1 MTAHRHLTLPRM
13 QPLAGDAGPDAGD
26 DVRRAQAGDVEAFER
41 IYRGHVG
48 RVHAL
53 ALRLTGDRAR
63 AAELT
68 QDVFVRAWEKLAAF
82 RGESTLASW
91 LHRLTVNEMLQEARA
106 EHRRHVRHL
115 AAERPDVAPSAGS
128 DARLDL
134 ERAIATL
141 PPRARLVFV
150 LHDVEGWRHD
160 EIAQLTGNAPGTL
173 RAHLH
178 RARRLMMEALGR

>member
-1 MTAHRHLTLPRM
+1 MAAHLHLTRSRM
-13 QPLAGDAGPDAGD
+13 QPLAGQPGPDAGD
-26 DVRRAQAGDVEAFER
+26 DVQRAQAGDVEAFER

-53 ALRLTGDRAR
+53 ALRLTGDRAH
-63 AAELT
+63 ATELT
-68 QDVFVRAWEKLAAF
+68 QDVFVRAWEKLGAF

-91 LHRLTVNEMLQEARA
+91 LHRLTVNELLQEVRA
-106 EHRRHVRHL
+106 DRRRHARTL
-115 AAERPDVAPSAGS
+115 AVQRPDVAPSAGS

-141 PPRARLVFV
+141 PPQARLVFV

-160 EIAQLTGNAPGTL
+160 EIAKLTGNAPGTL
-173 RAHLH
+173 RANLH
-178 RARRLMMEALGR
+178 RARRLLMEVLGR

>member
-1 MTAHRHLTLPRM
+1 MPIRLHATHPRM
-13 QPLAGDAGPDAGD
+13 QLSGDSAGPDARD
-26 DVRRAQAGDVEAFER
+26 DVRRAQGGDVEAFER
-41 IYRGHVG
+41 LYRAHVG

-82 RGESTLASW
+82 RGDSTLASW
-91 LHRLTVNEMLQEARA
+91 LHRLTVNELLQEARA
-106 EHRRHVRHL
+106 GHRRDTRAL
-115 AAERPDVAPSAGS
+115 AMLRPEAAPPP
-128 DARLDL
+128 DTEDRLDL

-141 PPRARLVFV
+141 PPQARLVFV
-150 LHDVEGWRHD
+150 LHDVEGYRHE

-178 RARRLMMEALGR
+178 RARRLLMKALDR